1 MYWHQKDQLIGYTG
15 ALAEK
20 QVFIPSNLRT
30 SSWQRKWQKSAAKKP
45 Q

>member
-1 MYWHQKDQLIGYTG
+1 LLKSRF
-15 ALAEK
+15 
-20 QVFIPSNLRT
+20 FIPSNLRT